1 MLPKVNLILIR
12 LIKRRKEK
20 KKEKC
25 GKSSVKFILMN
36 FNEIYFII

>member
-12 LIKRRKEK
+12 LIKRRKKK

-25 GKSSVKFILMN
+25 GKSSVKFMN
-36 FNEIYFII
+36 YKFFNEF